1 MRFIW
6 SPKVR
11 PFTISVAGLLAMLWN
26 LSTPSLWQD
35 EAATIG
41 ASNRSSSSLLH
52 LVAKIDA
59 VHATYYAFIHFWGGA
74 FGFGA
79 FSLRVPSVLAV
90 AVSAYLLFHL
100 AQQLGLGLNVA
111 TWAPIIFLSLP
122 RTEMSGSEARSN
134 SMTATII
141 IGLTMVLIWALKRET
156 SKARWLA
163 FAGLAMLATYLF
175 MFNALILIAYAIFI
189 FIKHRKALLPFV
201 FASALA
207 LVASLPVLIY
217 GYAEKNQVGW
227 ITAKPIYQYA
237 WEAVIGVDYNRA
249 WPMAILGISLTIF
262 AALRR
267 APLILI
273 LWAALPSPLLLLVS
287 LTIHPYFVDHY
298 LTFTTGG
305 TALLIA
311 YGLCQLK
318 LPRKALEARQTLVL
332 PTRLL
337 PTHVLPTLVGVL
349 IVVLAI
355 PSFIASREPL
365 AKGTEWARIAA
376 TINQIS
382 KPGDGI
388 LLPDAVSPASRSL
401 DLMIVA
407 YAPEFAGR
415 VDLTLKATPEST
427 ERIFGK
433 RWRELDA
440 PEPSSNRVLM
450 VSDPADRS
458 SILEK
463 APTWLQS
470 KFKYVRTIK
479 FDTASIRVFERIS

>member
-1 MRFIW
+1 MLALSDARLVRFIW
-6 SPKVR
+6 GPKVR

-41 ASNRSSSSLLH
+41 ASNRSLPSLLH
-52 LVAKIDA
+52 LVTKIDA
-59 VHATYYAFIHFWGGA
+59 VHATYYSFIHFWGGA

-79 FSLRVPSVLAV
+79 FSLRVPSIIAV

-111 TWAPIIFLSLP
+111 TWASIIFLSLP

-134 SMTATII
+134 SVTATVI
-141 IGLTMVLIWALKRET
+141 IGLTMVLIWTLKRDT
-156 SKARWLA
+156 SKVRWLA
-163 FAGLAMLATYLF
+163 FAGLAAVATYLF

-189 FIKHRKALLPFV
+189 LIKHRKAFLPFV

-237 WEAVIGVDYNRA
+237 WEAIIAVDYNRA
-249 WPMAILGISLTIF
+249 WPMAILGISLAIF
-262 AALRR
+262 AVLRR

-273 LWAALPSPLLLLVS
+273 LWAALPSTLLLLVS

-311 YGLCQLK
+311 YGLNQLK
-318 LPRKALEARQTLVL
+318 LPGKPLEAPQ
-332 PTRLL
+332 TRLL
-337 PTHVLPTLVGVL
+337 QIFVGVL
-349 IVVLAI
+349 IGALAV

-365 AKGTEWARIAA
+365 AKGTEWARIAT

-415 VDLTLKATPEST
+415 IDLTLKATPEST
-427 ERIFGK
+427 DRIFGK
-433 RWRELDA
+433 RWREVDA
-440 PEPSSNRVLM
+440 PEPASNRVLM

-458 SILEK
+458 SMLEK
-463 APTWLQS
+463 APSWLQS